1 MNISKIKTLIPAPES
16 AFHIEL
22 SNDNSQVNCDYNGSP
37 IAGAVYE
44 SSVISLW
51 YGASDAWNE
60 FNVTVAASGITHGYN
75 AKTHSLNPSAIT
87 ADTAPITVTARH
99 KTRSD
104 VVLQATYTL
113 TKNKAGSPGATP
125 VSRSL
130 KPSLHVIRKS
140 SDGSLLDA
148 QISFEVHIRRG
159 TQLTVVSTLGDLYAN
174 ALDIKIGDTY
184 IGDGS
189 KGSQP
194 IRVATSDFW
203 TNNDSQIIRLE
214 HEVDTEIC
222 YDSESIG
229 VVTDG
234 EDGQTAASGLFIPA
248 IIWVEADEDG
258 WSVGD
263 QSFNVTPS
271 VMVEGI
277 SCGFE
282 DPLTIVSSPAAV
294 TARYDSTL
302 GIIIISI
309 ADSTDPVDY
318 EGEVKVSM
326 EAIVNGKIYP
336 VTKGIPIVANR
347 QGAQGN
353 GIVSITKRY
362 AISNV
367 GTVAND
373 TTEPAHQGSW
383 SAGSPAVTD
392 SYPYLWVK
400 ETTVYTDSTKNTT
413 KYYCVGKK
421 GDAGIDG
428 AGSEWVF
435 IRTKTEVAPEICDS
449 EDPSGE
455 DSNGHTYE
463 HDDYLPMVHVT
474 SGEVEANGIAERG
487 AGTFG
492 DGNGEYGECTDDQKG
507 VTETWPFEW
516 IAKRSNVLNGKSRR
530 WESYDTATAANSHK
544 MSLHARYS
552 KDGADG
558 VTYEIIPS
566 VSSIRADADGN
577 ILTGVITVAAY
588 KTKSGSRTSCGL
600 GMAVAVGPNG
610 GETDHYWA
618 QYSINGGSWTNC
630 SNISTGSG
638 LYMVMDYG
646 VPGSAVSTIT
656 SGIAFRLL
664 YGTSS
669 SYSVV
674 HQIAPLQVVKNGQ
687 TGQRGKTGRYYY
699 YDGYFDS
706 TKEYTATDNQAP
718 YVAFDWE
725 DTVTVDGVDTQVT
738 KTSYY
743 MLIAETNK
751 PSGTYIAPRSVEATG
766 VWELM
771 ETSFKWLIAEAIFI
785 NFAKLG
791 AAIFSGDWMISQHG
805 TINGVASTD
814 YTKFNADDPE
824 GNNAGNFRPNYAV
837 DLLTGEAW
845 LNSAHIRGVV
855 YATSGKFSGEIES
868 EAGHIGGF
876 NIGTSNLTARNG
888 ALNIT
893 PNGIE
898 FRPSNGSVAWLGATD
913 NVIAAFY
920 SKMQSNYS
928 FACGAQFGAEGAS
941 KLNAAIDIT
950 KGAVSG
956 YAPIITE
963 FQNDITIV
971 CDNNVVS
978 DSSYTKHVRSGGIF
992 LPVGN
997 SNLNVTLPL
1006 SPANGTQYTFIK
1018 SNQANTV
1025 IKCQG
1030 TNKIAVN
1037 QKYQDAGTSYTLSA
1051 YTRLTII
1058 YSNGYWYGNT

>member
-1 MNISKIKTLIPAPES
+1 MKISKIKTLIPAPK
-16 AFHIEL
+16 
-22 SNDNSQVNCDYNGSP
+22 NG
-37 IAGAVYE
+37 E
-44 SSVISLW
+44 
-51 YGASDAWNE
+51 N
-60 FNVTVAASGITHGYN
+60 
-75 AKTHSLNPSAIT
+75 
-87 ADTAPITVTARH
+87 
-99 KTRSD
+99 
-104 VVLQATYTL
+104 
-113 TKNKAGSPGATP
+113 
-125 VSRSL
+125 
-130 KPSLHVIRKS
+130 
-140 SDGSLLDA
+140 
-148 QISFEVHIRRG
+148 
-159 TQLTVVSTLGDLYAN
+159 
-174 ALDIKIGDTY
+174 
-184 IGDGS
+184 
-189 KGSQP
+189 
-194 IRVATSDFW
+194 
-203 TNNDSQIIRLE
+203 
-214 HEVDTEIC
+214 
-222 YDSESIG
+222 
-229 VVTDG
+229 
-234 EDGQTAASGLFIPA
+234 GQTAASGLFIPA
-248 IIWVEADEDG
+248 IIWVEADEEG

-336 VTKGIPIVANR
+336 VTKGIPIVANK

-367 GTVAND
+367 GTVAKD

-383 SAGSPAVTD
+383 SAGIPAVTD
-392 SYPYLWVK
+392 YYPYLWVK

-421 GDAGIDG
+421 GD
-428 AGSEWVF
+428 
-435 IRTKTEVAPEICDS
+435 
-449 EDPSGE
+449 
-455 DSNGHTYE
+455 
-463 HDDYLPMVHVT
+463 
-474 SGEVEANGIAERG
+474 
-487 AGTFG
+487 
-492 DGNGEYGECTDDQKG
+492 
-507 VTETWPFEW
+507 
-516 IAKRSNVLNGKSRR
+516 
-530 WESYDTATAANSHK
+530 
-544 MSLHARYS
+544 
-552 KDGADG
+552 DG

-566 VSSIRADADGN
+566 VSSISADENGN
-577 ILTGVITVAAY
+577 VLTDVITVTAY
-588 KTKSGSRTSCGL
+588 KTKSGSRTSCDL
-600 GMAVAVGPNG
+600 GMAMAVDING
-610 GETDHYWA
+610 GEVDHYWA
-618 QYSINGGSWTNC
+618 QYRINGGSWTNC
-630 SNISTGSG
+630 SNILTGSG
-638 LYMVMDYG
+638 INTIMDYG

-674 HQIAPLQVVKNGQ
+674 HQIAPLQVIKNGQ

-699 YDGYFDS
+699 YDGYFNSAKD
-706 TKEYTATDNQAP
+706 YTATDNQAP

-725 DTVTVDGVDTQVT
+725 DTVTVNGVDTKVT

-751 PSGTYIAPRSVEATG
+751 PSGTYIAPRTTAATG

-805 TINGVASTD
+805 TINGVPSTE
-814 YTKFNADDPE
+814 YTKFDANDPE
-824 GNNAGNFRPNYAV
+824 GNNEGNFRPNYAV

-855 YATSGKFSGEIES
+855 YATSGKFTGEIES

-876 NIGTSNLTARNG
+876 NISTSNLTARNG

-898 FRPSNGSVAWLGATD
+898 FRPSNGSVAWLGATS
-913 NVIAAFY
+913 NIIAAFF
-920 SKMQSNYS
+920 SKMLPFYS

-941 KLNAAIDIT
+941 NLNAAIDIT
-950 KGAVSG
+950 KGVVSG
-956 YAPIITE
+956 YVPVVMEFSTNITL
-963 FQNDITIV
+963 V
-971 CDNNVVS
+971 CDNNVHY
-978 DSSYTKHVRSGGIF
+978 DSSSEKHVRSGGVF

-997 SNLNVTLPL
+997 SILTVTLPL

-1018 SNQANTV
+1018 TNQANTV
-1025 IKCQG
+1025 INCQG

-1037 QKYQDAGTSYTLSA
+1037 QRYQDAASA
-1051 YTRLTII
+1051 YTLWAFARLTLI